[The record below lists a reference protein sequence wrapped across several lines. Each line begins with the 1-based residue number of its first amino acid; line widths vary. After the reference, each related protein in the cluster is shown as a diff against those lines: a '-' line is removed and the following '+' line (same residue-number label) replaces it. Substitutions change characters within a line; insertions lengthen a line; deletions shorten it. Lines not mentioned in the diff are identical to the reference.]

1 MKGGGNMNVIKMF
14 DDCSSPIDICV
25 VGCGGAGINTLREI
39 KIETPRIKKVAIN
52 LCLGGSL
59 LSAAAQHRIY
69 LSERNMEEYTSLDVY
84 NLCIA
89 NYKKI
94 TEAVGEPDV
103 IVAITA
109 LRGRTGLGIAKAL
122 KEFYEHKL
130 VLVVGY
136 APFCFEG
143 NFDLK
148 KVIEYLG
155 DGNIWLIDNQLI
167 ADLSHENR
175 FMKVVKIANQM
186 ADALVEHVVNGFT
199 RKSIEVL
206 KKHPVRGMADF
217 GMGASLL
224 QALNDIEATPARA
237 AFVSVKVPEKD
248 AFRIEHFAKYIE
260 ETGAFGMEKVLLS
273 SFSGFRTE
281 ILAVKE
287 IH

>member
-1 MKGGGNMNVIKMF
+1 MNGGEKMNVIKMF
-14 DDCSSPIDICV
+14 DENPSPIDLCV

-52 LCLGGSL
+52 LTLGGSL

-69 LSERNMEEYTSLDVY
+69 LSEQNLEEYTSEDVY
-84 NLCIA
+84 HLCVA

-103 IVAITA
+103 IVVITA
-109 LRGRTGLGIAKAL
+109 LRGRTGMGVAKAL
-122 KEFYEHKL
+122 KEIYEHKL
-130 VLVVGY
+130 VLVIGY

-143 NFDLK
+143 NFDLNK
-148 KVIEYLG
+148 AIDYLSG
-155 DGNIWLIDNQLI
+155 GNIWLIDNQLI
-167 ADLSHENR
+167 ADLSHETR

-199 RKSIEVL
+199 GKSIEML
-206 KKHPVRGMADF
+206 KKHPVKGRADL
-217 GMGASLL
+217 GMGTSLL
-224 QALNDIEATPARA
+224 QALNDIEVSPSRA
-237 AFVSVKVPEKD
+237 AFVSVKVPEKEL
-248 AFRIEHFAKYIE
+248 FSVEHFAKYIE
-260 ETGAFGMEKVLLS
+260 ETGAFAREKVLLS

>member
-1 MKGGGNMNVIKMF
+1 MNGGGTMNVIKMF
-14 DDCSSPIDICV
+14 DDCSAPIDICV

-69 LSERNMEEYTSLDVY
+69 LSERNLEEYTSQDVY
-84 NLCIA
+84 HLCIA

-94 TEAVGEPDV
+94 TEAVGEPDI
-103 IVAITA
+103 IVVITA
-109 LRGRTGLGIAKAL
+109 LRGKTGMGIAKAL
-122 KEFYEHKL
+122 KEIYEHKL
-130 VLVVGY
+130 VLVIGY

-148 KVIEYLG
+148 KAIEYLG

-167 ADLSHENR
+167 ADLSHEKKL
-175 FMKVVKIANQM
+175 MKVVKIANQM

-206 KKHPVRGMADF
+206 KKHPVRGRADL
-217 GMGASLL
+217 GMGTSLL

-260 ETGAFGMEKVLLS
+260 ETGAFAKEKVLLS